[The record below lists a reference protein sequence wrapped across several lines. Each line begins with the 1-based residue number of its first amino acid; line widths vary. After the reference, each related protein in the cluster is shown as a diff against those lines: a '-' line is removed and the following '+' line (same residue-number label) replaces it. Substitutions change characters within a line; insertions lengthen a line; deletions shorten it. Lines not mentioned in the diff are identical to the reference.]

1 MVAPKTAQIII
12 DFMFLIILV
21 CHIIKI
27 DHLISENRRLWRII
41 SDLYKDSKF
50 IHTAVINNQ
59 KHIAKLQNLVKGLF
73 NKIKS

>member
-41 SDLYKDSKF
+41 SDLYKDGKF

-59 KHIAKLQNLVKGLF
+59 KHIAKLQDLVKGLF
-73 NKIKS
+73 NKTKS

>member
-41 SDLYKDSKF
+41 SDLYKDSEF

-59 KHIAKLQNLVKGLF
+59 KHIAKLQDLVKGLF

>member
-27 DHLISENRRLWRII
+27 DYLISENRRLWRII

-59 KHIAKLQNLVKGLF
+59 RHIAKLQDLVKGLF

>member
-59 KHIAKLQNLVKGLF
+59 RHIAKLQDLVKGLF

>member
-1 MVAPKTAQIII
+1 MVAPTTAQIII

-41 SDLYKDSKF
+41 SDLYEDSKF

-59 KHIAKLQNLVKGLF
+59 KHIAKLQDLVKGLF

>member
-27 DHLISENRRLWRII
+27 DHLISENRRLWRMI

-59 KHIAKLQNLVKGLF
+59 KHIAKLQDLVKGLF

>member
-21 CHIIKI
+21 CHIIKM

-59 KHIAKLQNLVKGLF
+59 KHIAKLQDLVKGLF